1 MKELELDIAGMTC
14 DHCAISIEKN
24 LSKLTGI
31 KKADVS
37 YPKGKATVAFD
48 QSTLDKASVIEA
60 VNQAGKYQVV
70 GDSGKKQS
78 DESHYSLIIIGGG
91 SAAFAAAIRT
101 SELGGTA
108 LIINKG
114 LPTGGT
120 CVNVGCVPSKT
131 LIRTAE
137 AFHNASH
144 PRFKGIETTATISDF
159 KKVIEQ
165 KREMV
170 RDLRQEKYVNVIKD
184 DPNITLTEG
193 HGKLIQTNQVQ
204 VNNSTYTGENIL
216 IATGASPFIP
226 EIPGLK
232 EAGYLTNESAY
243 ELEELPEDL
252 VILGGGYIALE
263 NAQLFSRL
271 GSRVTVL
278 QRSEHVLSDQSKEL
292 ASALTGYLEEEG
304 LTILTNTDIL
314 EVTKTGNKR
323 SIRFTLNGEGKELKA
338 DQILVAT
345 GRQGNTEY
353 LNLESAGI
361 DTEGRGYIPV
371 DETMR
376 PKVSNIFAAG
386 DVVGERQFVYTAAYE
401 GKIAAENAMRGSYG
415 KADFSVLPWV
425 IFTDPQVA
433 GVGLDE
439 QQAEDAGVNY
449 QATKLTLDNVPR
461 SIAARDTRGYIK
473 LFRNKDND
481 RLIGARI
488 LAPEGSELLMEL
500 ALAIRHGV
508 TIQSLKSEFHPYLT
522 LSEGIKLAALTF
534 DKDVKKLSCCA
545 V

>member
-1 MKELELDIAGMTC
+1 
-14 DHCAISIEKN
+14 
-24 LSKLTGI
+24 
-31 KKADVS
+31 
-37 YPKGKATVAFD
+37 
-48 QSTLDKASVIEA
+48 
-60 VNQAGKYQVV
+60 
-70 GDSGKKQS
+70 
-78 DESHYSLIIIGGG
+78 
-91 SAAFAAAIRT
+91 
-101 SELGGTA
+101 
-108 LIINKG
+108 
-114 LPTGGT
+114 
-120 CVNVGCVPSKT
+120 VPSKT

-137 AFHNASH
+137 DFHNASR
-144 PRFKGIETTATISDF
+144 PRFEGIETTATISDF

-184 DPNITLTEG
+184 DPNITLIEG
-193 HGKLIQTNQVQ
+193 YGKLTQANQVE
-204 VNNSTYTGENIL
+204 VNNSTYTSENIL

-243 ELEELPEDL
+243 ELEELPEEL

-271 GSRVTVL
+271 GSKVTVL
-278 QRSEHVLSDQSKEL
+278 QRSEHVLSDQPKEL
-292 ASALTGYLEEEG
+292 ATALSGFLEEEG
-304 LTILTNTDIL
+304 LTILTNTEIL
-314 EVTKTGNKR
+314 EVIKSDKKR
-323 SIRFTLNGEGKELKA
+323 SIRFTVNGEERELEA

-345 GRQGNTEY
+345 GRQGNTEN
-353 LNLESAGI
+353 LNLKSTGI
-361 DTEGRGYIPV
+361 DTKGRNYIPV

-376 PKVSNIFAAG
+376 TKTSNIFAAG
-386 DVVGERQFVYTAAYE
+386 DVLGERQFVYTAAYE
-401 GKIAAENAMRGSYG
+401 GKIAAENAMRESHE

-433 GVGLDE
+433 GVGMDE
-439 QQAEDAGVNY
+439 QQAEEAGVNY

-461 SIAARDTRGYIK
+461 SIAARDTRGFIK
-473 LFRNKDND
+473 LIRNKDND
-481 RLIGARI
+481 HLIGARI

-500 ALAIRHGV
+500 AMAIRHGI

>member
-14 DHCAISIEKN
+14 DHCAVSIEKN
-24 LSKLTGI
+24 LSKLNGI
-31 KKADVS
+31 EKADVS
-37 YPKGKATVAFD
+37 YPNGKAMVAFD
-48 QSTLDKASVIEA
+48 DSTLDKASVIEA
-60 VNQAGKYQVV
+60 VNQTGKYQVV
-70 GDSGKKQS
+70 GESGKEQS
-78 DESHYSLIIIGGG
+78 GENHYSLIIIGGG

-144 PRFKGIETTATISDF
+144 PRFEGIETTATISDF

-165 KREMV
+165 KRQMV
-170 RDLRQEKYVNVIKD
+170 RNLRQEKYVNVIKD
-184 DPNITLTEG
+184 DPSITLIEG
-193 HGKLIQTNQVQ
+193 YGKLIQTNQVQ
-204 VNNSTYTGENIL
+204 VNNSTYTAENIL

-243 ELEELPEDL
+243 ELEDLPEDL

-271 GSRVTVL
+271 GSKVTVL
-278 QRSEHVLSDQSKEL
+278 QRSEHVLSDQPEEL
-292 ASALTGYLEEEG
+292 ATALTGYLEEEE

-314 EVTKTGNKR
+314 EVTKTDKKR
-323 SIRFTLNGEGKELKA
+323 SIRFTVNGEEKELEA

-345 GRQGNTEY
+345 GRQGNTGN

-376 PKVSNIFAAG
+376 TNTPNIFAAG
-386 DVVGERQFVYTAAYE
+386 DVLGERQFVYTAAYE
-401 GKIAAENAMRGSYG
+401 GKIAAENAMRGSHG

-433 GVGLDE
+433 GVGMDE
-439 QQAEDAGVNY
+439 QQAEEAGVNY

-473 LFRNKDND
+473 LIRDKDND

-500 ALAIRHGV
+500 VLAIRHGV